1 MKFAYIDVFIFG
13 GFALAAFLG
22 YRSGVV
28 KKVINLLVL
37 LGSTVLA
44 ASLMTS
50 VGGFFVDAGVLTE
63 KVAYVTGFSLVVAVP
78 MVATIL
84 LYRRF
89 GSRGMVKSS
98 SQIAGMILGCLEGLF
113 IIGLVLIGLKI
124 FDAPGEETRLKS
136 LLYRPVV
143 NFVPKS
149 FDLLGSYFPGASD
162 FREELTGAF
171 KKPDLFDAKAVP
183 GPGKKR

>member
-28 KKVINLLVL
+28 RKVLSLLVL
-37 LGSTVLA
+37 IGSIVLA
-44 ASLMTS
+44 ASMMTT
-50 VGGFFVDAGVLTE
+50 VGDFFIDSGVLSE
-63 KVAYVTGFSLVVAVP
+63 KVAYVTGFTLVVAVP
-78 MVATIL
+78 MVVTMYL
-84 LYRRF
+84 FRRF
-89 GSRGMVKSS
+89 GSKGMVKSS
-98 SQIAGMILGCLEGLF
+98 SQIAGMLLGAIEGLL
-113 IIGLVLIGLKI
+113 IVGLILIAFKV

-149 FDLLGSYFPGASD
+149 FDLLGAYLPGASD
-162 FREELTGAF
+162 FREELTTTF
-171 KKPDLFDAKAVP
+171 KKPDLFEAKAVP
-183 GPGKKR
+183 SPGKKK